1 MSQLERAPAKLQDIG
16 YWRQPAKVISAKVII
31 QGGRHVNMYEGQV
44 KDIKPLNRY

>member
-16 YWRQPAKVISAKVII
+16 YWRQPAKVII

-44 KDIKPLNRY
+44 NDIKPLNRY